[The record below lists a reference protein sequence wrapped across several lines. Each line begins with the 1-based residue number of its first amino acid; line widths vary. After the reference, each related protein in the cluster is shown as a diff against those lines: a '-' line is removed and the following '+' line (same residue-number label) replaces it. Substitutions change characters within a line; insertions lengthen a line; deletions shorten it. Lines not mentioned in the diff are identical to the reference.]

1 MAVKI
6 PNNMLFRVCVYPSE
20 DIKGY
25 FVAHCLELDIIG
37 EGATPLDAII
47 ELTKAIDIQL
57 ESCTTLSQ
65 FFFPAPDEIWQKYE
79 QNSGRVIL
87 QKIVEQALNAM
98 PSADFLPHFE
108 KVVATNAVPDVF
120 VKA

>member
-6 PNNMLFRVCVYPSE
+6 PNSMLFRACVYPSE
-20 DIKGY
+20 DIQGY
-25 FVAHCLELDIIG
+25 FVAHCLELDVIG
-37 EGATPLDAII
+37 EGATPQDAII

-65 FFFPAPDEIWQKYE
+65 FFFPAPDEIWQRYE

-87 QKIVEQALNAM
+87 QKIVEQAVHAA
-98 PSADFLPHFE
+98 PPADFLPRFE
-108 KVVATNAVPDVF
+108 KVVATSSVPEVY